1 MTLIELKDKKATV
14 LEENDALFTLVEGEN
29 RNLADKETETIERN
43 LQIIRDIDL
52 KIESEERKN
61 APTGKRISTAG
72 ASLQNGSEKFSL
84 IKAINDKL
92 EGRNM
97 SETTANVTTL
107 GRQEFRGAGINAAG
121 EIQLPLEVRA
131 DILAQTATAGQE
143 IVAEDKKAILPP
155 LVDQLVFAKAG
166 ATILT
171 GLVGTVSIPTYAGT
185 TVAWKSEVDTATD
198 GGGAFAE
205 VTLTPKRITAFID
218 VSKLFLAQDGIG
230 AEQLLLDNI
239 SNAVARKIEETVLGV
254 ADASATQPAGMGYCI
269 ASTSANTKAI
279 IVPTFADLVAM
290 ESEVDTFNALQGN
303 LAYIT
308 NGAGRGI
315 LKGIAK
321 VSGTDSKMLCEDDV
335 VNGYPLLVTNACA
348 STAGTDATG
357 NMVVFGNWKDLIVA
371 QWGGYDITIDPYS
384 QAINNQVKIVV
395 NAFVDVVGARGVN
408 GTEANEE
415 AYYKSF
421 DQIAIHAS

>member
-1 MTLIELKDKKATV
+1 MTILELKDKKAIV
-14 LEENDALFTLVEGEN
+14 LEENDAVFTLVEGEN
-29 RNLADKETETIERN
+29 RSMSDKETKSIETN
-43 LQIIRDIDL
+43 LQMVRDIDL
-52 KIESEERKN
+52 KIESEERKVSGSGVRVK
-61 APTGKRISTAG
+61 TEGRSF
-72 ASLQNGSEKFSL
+72 QNGGERFSL
-84 IKAINDKL
+84 LKAINDKL
-92 EGRNM
+92 EGRAQ
-97 SETTANVTTL
+97 SESTANVTTL
-107 GRQEFRGAGINAAG
+107 GRQEFRSAGVNTSG
-121 EIQLPLEVRA
+121 EIQLPFEVRA
-131 DILAQTATAGQE
+131 DITAQTATEGQE

-155 LVDQLVFAKAG
+155 LVDSLVFAKAG
-166 ATILT
+166 ATFLT
-171 GLVGTVSIPTYAGT
+171 GLEGTVSIPTYAGT
-185 TVAWKSEVDTATD
+185 SVAWKSEVAAADD

-254 ADASATQPAGMGYCI
+254 ADGSATQPAGMGYCI
-269 ASTSANTKAI
+269 ASTGAGAKAI
-279 IVPTFADLVAM
+279 ITPTYADLVAM

-321 VSGTDSKMLCEDDV
+321 VSGTDSKMLCEEDQ

-357 NMVVFGNWKDLIVA
+357 DMVVFGNWKDLIVA

-408 GTEANEE
+408 GSGVDEE

-421 DQIAIHAS
+421 DQIAIHA